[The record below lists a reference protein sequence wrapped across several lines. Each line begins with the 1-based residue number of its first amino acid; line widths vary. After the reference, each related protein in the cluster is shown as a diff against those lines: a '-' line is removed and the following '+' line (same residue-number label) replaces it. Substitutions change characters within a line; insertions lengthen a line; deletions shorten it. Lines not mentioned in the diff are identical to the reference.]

1 MFYYK
6 YRGNILSKQEKIMGI
21 FSIAGRLISFAGR
34 KGKYGKL
41 IGKSNNG
48 IKVYQKIGKNGEKT
62 ITSFNKNGS
71 IHKEITKKEIKRST
85 AYENVSGHQTLV
97 KNHDT
102 NRTLELTKEVTM
114 LKQNTSWLNRGFS
127 GGQKLVSHSRYEY
140 NTLKPKN
147 NDFIDGKTSYS
158 LLGDKSWSYN
168 MHERPNISKVTESWG
183 GKYNMTRTYF
193 ELNNFKFPGGASHS
207 GRIGYEKGVSPLDG
221 AYLRQTRV
229 NPYGD
234 YLDIKYPEK

>member
-1 MFYYK
+1 
-6 YRGNILSKQEKIMGI
+6 
-21 FSIAGRLISFAGR
+21 
-34 KGKYGKL
+34 
-41 IGKSNNG
+41 
-48 IKVYQKIGKNGEKT
+48 
-62 ITSFNKNGS
+62 
-71 IHKEITKKEIKRST
+71 
-85 AYENVSGHQTLV
+85 
-97 KNHDT
+97 
-102 NRTLELTKEVTM
+102 M